1 MSTQFTSR
9 LKSLAWR
16 VGMISLSAGV
26 VELSVGIPGLK
37 LPEIAT
43 VLIGLVLGEVSKYIH
58 NRLDENK
65 K

>member
-1 MSTQFTSR
+1 MSTQLVSR

-16 VGMISLSAGV
+16 VGMVSIAAGA

-43 VLIGLVLGEVSKYIH
+43 VLIGLVLGEVSKYIN